1 MKSLNDCLQQYRNI
15 AINLGLYGD
24 TVELLSQFLANASF
38 INEVENITYS
48 QEATLDRC
56 IKLNSKIEH
65 CVDRMYS
72 VYRGSCPRIILK
84 FYSQSYN
91 NMQPFDKIYSGN
103 NWNLYYLG
111 YFDEKIND
119 FSYTSKVISPLG
131 DQQEYTIMCILSPGP
146 KIRSW
151 EITDQIYL
159 ENTDSNLSND
169 VYITSTFGDQK
180 IERQV
185 TRDFSDYILSEN
197 DENPL
202 IFDLTIPGYGS
213 RLYSDNF
220 GEIGTIIIANYFT
233 FCSTNDF
240 NLKDLTKICINGTTP
255 VSFSSEDFLI
265 PKGYVEMEK
274 GIVIV
279 PETPPDDIK
288 SLHYRAN
295 KHRFDNSIIR
305 SNNDI
310 GFLLSEMYPNKVSLK
325 GASYI
330 FDAPEPSKEVIET
343 TTQQF
348 IIPEGNQSIM
358 SSTKTLLDKNQNLYY
373 ICNNSNDMGLIT
385 YDEPLTLSTGSSYSQ
400 SIYLGNGKF
409 TNKGPQSGVLIIDV
423 PYSQTDTSG
432 ELQIVYKSKALSGE
446 IPSIYTILPSMSRF
460 DSTTSIIQISVMKS
474 SSQTSTKIIETVSQ
488 LNEEGLTLK
497 CVNKNKDSNGNIN
510 YIETQIDGEYL
521 VLDQLNN
528 NNPPIQIE
536 IQLLK
541 GDSLISREII
551 SRIDESN
558 KTVLDLTKDT
568 VFLESNALGE
578 LEQKLPITLTT
589 AYYYIYNKDK
599 GVTTVTPTYQ
609 TVSLGK
615 ATYEV
620 NNSGE
625 VILTSISN
633 DVDSIDIP
641 VIATYNGNTLVKVL
655 SLKKSIAV
663 YGNELLSRDFY
674 IGDDLTGATWLQSYK
689 ATTEL
694 QVAKLHY
701 DGGKSSLYIWAPN
714 DPIEILDLSWT
725 YNSITITNLID
736 NQIEVPSLRIYYV
749 PIQSAGYLTNNEI
762 NNFIKKRSSYFV
774 SSNVTIQPANHFK
787 AIYRIGLQ
795 LYSSDSLVSSKVGQI
810 FSKYED
816 QLNIDLNNKIE
827 EIKTSLSK
835 INNVSSITDFS
846 VQYFNENEDEVS
858 WEEISNRINISY
870 FTIQRIINTTLV

>member
-1 MKSLNDCLQQYRNI
+1 MKSLNDYLQQFRNI

-24 TVELLSQFLANASF
+24 TVELLSQFLANASY

-56 IKLNSKIEH
+56 VKLNSKIEH

-72 VYRGSCPRIILK
+72 VYRGNCPRIILK
-84 FYSQSYN
+84 FYSQSYFN
-91 NMQPFDKIYSGN
+91 IQPFDRVYSGS

-111 YFDEKIND
+111 YFDEEIDD

-131 DQQEYTIMCILSPGP
+131 ETQAYTIMCILSPGP
-146 KIRSW
+146 KTRSW
-151 EITDQIYL
+151 EITDQVYL

-169 VYITSTFGDQK
+169 VYITSTFGNQT
-180 IERQV
+180 IEKQV

-197 DENPL
+197 DDNPL

-220 GEIGTIIIANYFT
+220 GEKGTVIRANYFT
-233 FCSTNDF
+233 FCSVSDF
-240 NLKDLTKICINGTTP
+240 NLKDLTKVCLNGTTP
-255 VSFSSEDFLI
+255 AEFSSEEFLI
-265 PKGYVEMEK
+265 PKGYVEIEK

-279 PETPPDDIK
+279 PETPADDLK

-295 KHRFDNSIIR
+295 KHRFANSIIR
-305 SNNDI
+305 SNSDV

-325 GASYI
+325 GASYV

-348 IIPEGNQSIM
+348 VIPEGNQAIM
-358 SSTKTLLDKNQNLYY
+358 SSVKTLLDKNQNLYY

-385 YDEPLTLSTGSSYSQ
+385 YDTPLTLPTGSSYSQ

-409 TNKGPQSGVLIIDV
+409 TNNGPQSGALIIDV

-460 DSTTSIIQISVMKS
+460 DSTTSFIQISIMKS
-474 SSQTSTKIIETVSQ
+474 SSQSSTKIIETNSQ
-488 LNEEGLTLK
+488 LEEEGLVLQFQK
-497 CVNKNKDSNGNIN
+497 KSRDSNGNIT
-510 YIETQIDGEYL
+510 YT
-521 VLDQLNN
+521 LDSPKDNLILELGSNL
-528 NNPPIQIE
+528 PVQIE

-541 GDSLISREII
+541 NDSIISREII
-551 SRIDESN
+551 SRIDETNS
-558 KTVLDLTKDT
+558 TVLDLTKDT

-589 AYYYIYNKDK
+589 AYYYIYSKDK

-620 NNSGE
+620 KTTGE
-625 VILTSISN
+625 VVLTSISN
-633 DVDSIDIP
+633 DIEAIDIP
-641 VIATYNGNTLVKVL
+641 IIATYNGNTLVKVL

-694 QVAKLHY
+694 QTATLKY
-701 DGGKSSLYIWAPN
+701 DGGKSSLYIWAPK
-714 DPIEILDLSWT
+714 DPIEIFGLSWT

-736 NQIEVPSLRIYYV
+736 NQIEVPSLNIYYV
-749 PIQSAGYLTNNEI
+749 PIPSAGYLTNNEI
-762 NNFIKKRSSYFV
+762 SNFIKKRSSYFV
-774 SSNVTIQPANHFK
+774 SSNITIQPANHFK
-787 AIYRIGLQ
+787 AIYRLGLQ
-795 LYSSDSLVSSKVGQI
+795 LYSTDSLISSKVGQI
-810 FSKYED
+810 FIKYED
-816 QLNIDLNNKIE
+816 QLNVDLDNKKE

-835 INNVSSITDFS
+835 ISNISAVTDFS

-858 WEEISNRINISY
+858 WDEIKDRINISY
-870 FTIQRIINTTLV
+870 FTITRIINTTLV

>member
-1 MKSLNDCLQQYRNI
+1 MKSLNDYLQQFRNI

-24 TVELLSQFLANASF
+24 TVELLSQFLANASY

-56 IKLNSKIEH
+56 VKLNSKIEH

-72 VYRGSCPRIILK
+72 VYRGNCPRIILK
-84 FYSQSYN
+84 FYSQSYFN
-91 NMQPFDKIYSGN
+91 IQPFDRVYSGS

-111 YFDEKIND
+111 YFDEEIDD

-131 DQQEYTIMCILSPGP
+131 ETQAYTIMCILSPGP
-146 KIRSW
+146 KTRSW
-151 EITDQIYL
+151 EITDQVYL

-169 VYITSTFGDQK
+169 VYVTSTFGNQT
-180 IERQV
+180 IEKQV

-197 DENPL
+197 DDNPL

-220 GEIGTIIIANYFT
+220 GEKGTVIRANYFT
-233 FCSTNDF
+233 FCSVSDF
-240 NLKDLTKICINGTTP
+240 NLKDLTKIYLNGTTP
-255 VSFSSEDFLI
+255 AEFSSEEFLI
-265 PKGYVEMEK
+265 PKGYVEIEK

-279 PETPPDDIK
+279 PETPADDLK

-295 KHRFDNSIIR
+295 KHRFANSIIR
-305 SNNDI
+305 SNSDV

-325 GASYI
+325 GASYV

-348 IIPEGNQSIM
+348 VIPEGNQAIM
-358 SSTKTLLDKNQNLYY
+358 SSVKTLLDKNQNLYY

-385 YDEPLTLSTGSSYSQ
+385 YDTPLSLPTGSSYSQ

-409 TNKGPQSGVLIIDV
+409 TNNGPQSGALIIDV

-460 DSTTSIIQISVMKS
+460 DSTTSFIQISIMKS
-474 SSQTSTKIIETVSQ
+474 SSQSSTKIIETNSQ
-488 LNEEGLTLK
+488 LEEEGLVLQFQK
-497 CVNKNKDSNGNIN
+497 KSRDSNGNIT
-510 YIETQIDGEYL
+510 YT
-521 VLDQLNN
+521 LDSPKDNLILELGSNL
-528 NNPPIQIE
+528 PVQIE

-541 GDSLISREII
+541 NDSIISREII
-551 SRIDESN
+551 SRIDETNS
-558 KTVLDLTKDT
+558 TVLDLTKDT

-589 AYYYIYNKDK
+589 AYYYIYSKDK

-620 NNSGE
+620 KTTGE
-625 VILTSISN
+625 VVLTSISN
-633 DVDSIDIP
+633 DIEAIDIP
-641 VIATYNGNTLVKVL
+641 IIATYNGNTLVKVL

-694 QVAKLHY
+694 QTATLKY
-701 DGGKSSLYIWAPN
+701 DGGKSSLYIWAPK
-714 DPIEILDLSWT
+714 DPIEIFGLSWT

-736 NQIEVPSLRIYYV
+736 NQIEVPSLNIYYV
-749 PIQSAGYLTNNEI
+749 PIPSAGYLTNNEI
-762 NNFIKKRSSYFV
+762 SNFIKKRSSYFV
-774 SSNVTIQPANHFK
+774 SSNITIQPANHFK
-787 AIYRIGLQ
+787 AIYRLGLQ
-795 LYSSDSLVSSKVGQI
+795 LYSTDSLISSKVGQI
-810 FSKYED
+810 FIKYED
-816 QLNIDLNNKIE
+816 QLNIDLDNKKE

-835 INNVSSITDFS
+835 ISNISAVTDFS

-858 WEEISNRINISY
+858 WDEIKDRINISY
-870 FTIQRIINTTLV
+870 FTITRIINTTLV